1 MRSGYPGTDT
11 GGRISEVNRTLGA
24 EGRRVPVEFQAV
36 PAGRAVEIVRAWAL
50 HRWPMT
56 VDEGVE
62 VYTGL
67 GFTSPTEDRTFFTSD
82 MSPQEVDSF
91 FIVDGGRV
99 ASGAL
104 RLSNWVP
111 EEDWERSLPKSRAAF
126 GEYVRAYTG
135 VLGEPFSSEDEG
147 TEFSRRWIFD
157 TKVMVMLIGNEA
169 FIDLYI
175 DSPENTGL
183 FLWEREMEERGEPL
197 D

>member
-1 MRSGYPGTDT
+1 MEIEMDHELMT
-11 GGRISEVNRTLGA
+11 
-24 EGRRVPVEFQAV
+24 VPVD
-36 PAGRAVEIVRAWAL
+36 RAVEIMRAWAL
-50 HRWPMT
+50 HTWPMT
-56 VDEGVE
+56 VDEGVG

-67 GFTSPTEDRTFFTSD
+67 GFTAPTEDRTFFTSD

-91 FIVDGGRV
+91 FIVDDGRV

-135 VLGEPFSSEDEG
+135 VLGEPFSSKDKG
-147 TEFSRRWIFD
+147 TDFSCRWILD

-169 FIDLYI
+169 FISLYI

-183 FLWEREMEERGEPL
+183 FLWEREMEERGE
-197 D
+197 DYM

>member
-1 MRSGYPGTDT
+1 M
-11 GGRISEVNRTLGA
+11 
-24 EGRRVPVEFQAV
+24 EFQAV
-36 PAGRAVEIVRAWAL
+36 PAGRAVEIMRAWAL
-50 HRWPMT
+50 HTWPMT
-56 VDEGVE
+56 ADEGVE

-67 GFTSPTEDRTFFTSD
+67 GFASLTEDRTFFTSD

-91 FIVDGGRV
+91 FLIKDDRV
-99 ASGAL
+99 RKVSL

-111 EEDWERSLPKSRAAF
+111 EEEREHSLPDSRAAF
-126 GEYVRAYTG
+126 DEYVRAYTG
-135 VLGEPFSSEDEG
+135 VLGEPFSSKDKG
-147 TEFSRRWIFD
+147 TEVSHRWILD

-175 DSPENTGL
+175 DSPENTEL

>member
-1 MRSGYPGTDT
+1 MDHELMT
-11 GGRISEVNRTLGA
+11 
-24 EGRRVPVEFQAV
+24 VPVD
-36 PAGRAVEIVRAWAL
+36 RAVEIMRAWAL
-50 HRWPMT
+50 HTWPMT
-56 VDEGVE
+56 ADEGVE

-67 GFTSPTEDRTFFTSD
+67 GFTAPTEDRTFFTSD

-126 GEYVRAYTG
+126 GEYVRAYTR

-147 TEFSRRWIFD
+147 TDFSCRWILD

-169 FIDLYI
+169 FIGLYI

-183 FLWEREMEERGEPL
+183 FLWEREMEERGE
-197 D
+197 DYM

>member
-1 MRSGYPGTDT
+1 MSHELLT
-11 GGRISEVNRTLGA
+11 
-24 EGRRVPVEFQAV
+24 VPVE
-36 PAGRAVEIVRAWAL
+36 RAVEIMRAWAL
-50 HRWPMT
+50 HTWPMT
-56 VDEGVE
+56 ADEGVE

-99 ASGAL
+99 TSGAL

-126 GEYVRAYTG
+126 GEYVRAYTR
-135 VLGEPFSSEDEG
+135 VLGEPLSSEDEG
-147 TEFSRRWIFD
+147 TDFSCRWILD

-169 FIDLYI
+169 FINLHV

-183 FLWEREMEERGEPL
+183 FLWEREMEERGE
-197 D
+197 DYM

>member
-1 MRSGYPGTDT
+1 MRDP
-11 GGRISEVNRTLGA
+11 EVS
-24 EGRRVPVEFQAV
+24 VEFQAV
-36 PAGRAVEIVRAWAL
+36 PVDRAVEIMRRWTF

-56 VDEGVE
+56 VDEAVG

-67 GFTSPTEDRTFFTSD
+67 GFAPLPDDRTFFTSD
-82 MSPQEVDSF
+82 MSPQEADSF
-91 FIVDGGRV
+91 LLVDDDRV
-99 ASGAL
+99 REVSL
-104 RLSNWVP
+104 RLSNGVP
-111 EEDWERSLPKSRAAF
+111 KEGWARSLPESRAAF
-126 GEYVRAYTG
+126 AEYARAYTG
-135 VLGEPFSSEDEG
+135 LLGEPFSSEDKG
-147 TEFSRRWIFD
+147 TDFSRRWILD

>member
-1 MRSGYPGTDT
+1 M
-11 GGRISEVNRTLGA
+11 
-24 EGRRVPVEFQAV
+24 
-36 PAGRAVEIVRAWAL
+36 RAWAL
-50 HRWPMT
+50 HTWPMT
-56 VDEGVE
+56 ADEGVE

-67 GFTSPTEDRTFFTSD
+67 GFTPRPEDRTFFTSD
-82 MSPQEVDSF
+82 MSPREADSF
-91 FIVDGGRV
+91 LAIEGNLVGEV
-99 ASGAL
+99 SL

-111 EEDWERSLPKSRAAF
+111 EEDWEHSLPKSRAAF
-126 GEYVRAYTG
+126 DEYARAYTEL
-135 VLGEPFSSEDEG
+135 LGESFSSEDEG

>member
-1 MRSGYPGTDT
+1 M
-11 GGRISEVNRTLGA
+11 
-24 EGRRVPVEFQAV
+24 EFQAV
-36 PAGRAVEIVRAWAL
+36 PAGRAVEIMRAWAL
-50 HRWPMT
+50 HTWPMT
-56 VDEGVE
+56 ADEGVE

-67 GFTSPTEDRTFFTSD
+67 GFASLTEDRTFFTSD

-91 FIVDGGRV
+91 FLIKDDRV
-99 ASGAL
+99 RKVSL

-111 EEDWERSLPKSRAAF
+111 EEDWEHSLPKSRAAF
-126 GEYVRAYTG
+126 DEYARAYTEL
-135 VLGEPFSSEDEG
+135 LGESFSFEDEG
-147 TEFSRRWIFD
+147 TDFSRRWILD

-175 DSPENTGL
+175 DSPENTEL

>member
-1 MRSGYPGTDT
+1 MDHELMT
-11 GGRISEVNRTLGA
+11 
-24 EGRRVPVEFQAV
+24 VPVD
-36 PAGRAVEIVRAWAL
+36 RAVEIMRAWAL
-50 HRWPMT
+50 HTWPMT
-56 VDEGVE
+56 ADEGVE

-67 GFTSPTEDRTFFTSD
+67 GFTAPTEDRTFFTSD

-126 GEYVRAYTG
+126 GEYVRAYTR
-135 VLGEPFSSEDEG
+135 VLGEPLSSEDEG
-147 TEFSRRWIFD
+147 TDFSCRWILD

-169 FIDLYI
+169 FINLHV

-183 FLWEREMEERGEPL
+183 FLWEREMEERGE
-197 D
+197 DYM

>member
-1 MRSGYPGTDT
+1 MREDP
-11 GGRISEVNRTLGA
+11 EVS
-24 EGRRVPVEFQAV
+24 VEFQAV
-36 PAGRAVEIVRAWAL
+36 PVDRAVEIMRTWTF

-56 VDEGVE
+56 VDDAVG

-67 GFTSPTEDRTFFTSD
+67 GFAPLPDDRTFFTSD

-91 FIVDGGRV
+91 FLAKDDHVRKV
-99 ASGAL
+99 SL

-111 EEDWERSLPKSRAAF
+111 EEDREQSLPKSRAAF
-126 GEYVRAYTG
+126 AEYVRAYTG
-135 VLGEPFSSEDEG
+135 LLGEPFSSEDEG
-147 TEFSRRWIFD
+147 TDFSRRWVLD
-157 TKVMVMLIGNEA
+157 TKVMVMLIGTEA